1 MMEVSPTSL
10 ENTPL
15 SVLRNNTREVISSL
29 LNPCKVIPSPSGY
42 PRDFRGLVYLANV
55 PTPPCKSPDP
65 TDTVLKSWQKACK
78 PTVADFIHALEQIDR
93 WDIIDDIKEFIEKD
107 VHDFQQR
114 DSASEKPNVDLNIE
128 SDKHILT
135 VDDVQRINEG
145 LEPQIYDAFLLYSDD
160 DADFASEMV
169 ERLEQRYQLK
179 LCLKDRDLVGGVTF
193 EHEAIMRLISERC
206 RRLIIIVSPSFI
218 ESSANKFF
226 VTYAQALGIEQRQ
239 RKIVPCIYRRVTLPP
254 ELSYYFV
261 LDHTRSSPLW
271 DFWEK
276 LSQSVKAPIVVA
288 NGPSR
293 MSLKTSVSIVE
304 LPSPEPLRL
313 KPSEWDCPSKVPAVS
328 NGLLAI
334 EPSSSR
340 PLGAQGSFQLN
351 ESPSVSS
358 KVPKEKKKS
367 KLVSLLSGIFP
378 SPPSG
383 KPGKKSK
390 SPKSKAKK
398 LIVQSEST

>member
-1 MMEVSPTSL
+1 MMDLLPTSV

-15 SVLRNNTREVISSL
+15 SALRNSTREVISSL

-42 PRDFRGLVYLANV
+42 PRDFRGLVYLADV

-65 TDTVLKSWQKACK
+65 TDTVLKSWQKACN
-78 PTVADFIHALEQIDR
+78 PTVADFIRALEQIDR
-93 WDIIDDIKEFIEKD
+93 WDIIEDINEFVGKD

-114 DSASEKPNVDLNIE
+114 GSATEKPNVDLYSE
-128 SDKHILT
+128 SDKQILT
-135 VDDVQRINEG
+135 VDDVRRINEG

-169 ERLEQRYQLK
+169 TKLEKDYQLK

-206 RRLIIIVSPSFI
+206 RRLIIIVSPGFI

-276 LSQSVKAPIVVA
+276 LSQSVKAPIMVT

-293 MSLKTSVSIVE
+293 MLPKTSVSIVE
-304 LPSPEPLRL
+304 LGSSEPLRL
-313 KPSEWDCPSKVPAVS
+313 KPSEWDCPSKVPPVP

-334 EPSSSR
+334 EASSSQ
-340 PLGAQGSFQLN
+340 PPGAQGSDLPN
-351 ESPSVSS
+351 VSVSS
-358 KVPKEKKKS
+358 KVKKEKKKS
-367 KLVSLLSGIFP
+367 KLVSLLSGMFP

-383 KPGKKSK
+383 KPVKKCK
-390 SPKSKAKK
+390 GQKCKAKK
-398 LIVQSEST
+398 LIVESK